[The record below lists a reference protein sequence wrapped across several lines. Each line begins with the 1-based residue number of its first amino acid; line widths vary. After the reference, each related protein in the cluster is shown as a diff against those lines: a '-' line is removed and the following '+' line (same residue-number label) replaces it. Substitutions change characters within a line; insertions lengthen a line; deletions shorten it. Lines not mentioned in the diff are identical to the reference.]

1 MATDSSMLFCV
12 AGRVHGLLNY
22 GSYWK
27 DVNYKWLSK
36 LRKEMSMPDL
46 TPMID
51 VVFQLLIFFMVTA
64 VFAVT
69 PGLDIKLPEAEEAQ
83 APEKENLFIV
93 VDQDGNMKLNHKDV
107 TFATLKDELQEK
119 RRLLDNTTMMIIQGD
134 ERSTHGQI
142 VQIMDI
148 ARQVGVVDQII
159 TTEPQRN

>member
-1 MATDSSMLFCV
+1 MAGKTHR
-12 AGRVHGLLNY
+12 RVQE
-22 GSYWK
+22 K
-27 DVNYKWLSK
+27 
-36 LRKEMSMPDL
+36 PDL

-51 VVFQLLIFFMVTA
+51 IVFQLLIFFMVTA

-93 VDQDGNMKLNHKDV
+93 VDQDGNMKLNHQTV
-107 TFATLKDELQEK
+107 TFANLKDKLQEK
-119 RRLLDNTTMMIIQGD
+119 RQLLDNTTMIIIQGD
-134 ERSTHGQI
+134 ERATHGQI

-159 TTEPQRN
+159 ATEPNRGR

>member
-1 MATDSSMLFCV
+1 MAKKEKK
-12 AGRVHGLLNY
+12 GL
-22 GSYWK
+22 GES
-27 DVNYKWLSK
+27 
-36 LRKEMSMPDL
+36 PDL

-51 VVFQLLIFFMVTA
+51 IVFQLLIFFMVTA

-93 VDQDGNMKLNHKDV
+93 VDQDGNMKLNHQTV
-107 TFATLKDELQEK
+107 TFSNLKDKLQEK
-119 RRLLDNTTMMIIQGD
+119 RQLLDNTTMIIIQGD
-134 ERSTHGQI
+134 ERATHGQI

-159 TTEPQRN
+159 ATEPNRGR

>member
-1 MATDSSMLFCV
+1 MAGKTHR
-12 AGRVHGLLNY
+12 RVQE
-22 GSYWK
+22 K
-27 DVNYKWLSK
+27 
-36 LRKEMSMPDL
+36 PDL

-51 VVFQLLIFFMVTA
+51 IVFQLLIFFMVTA

-93 VDQDGNMKLNHKDV
+93 VDQDGNMKLNHQSV
-107 TFATLKDELQEK
+107 TFANLKDKLQEK
-119 RRLLDNTTMMIIQGD
+119 RQLLDNTTMIIIQGD
-134 ERSTHGQI
+134 ERATHGQI

-159 TTEPQRN
+159 ATEPNR

>member
-1 MATDSSMLFCV
+1 MAK
-12 AGRVHGLLNY
+12 REKKGL
-22 GSYWK
+22 GES
-27 DVNYKWLSK
+27 
-36 LRKEMSMPDL
+36 PDL

-51 VVFQLLIFFMVTA
+51 IVFQLLIFFMVTA

-93 VDQDGNMKLNHKDV
+93 VDQDGNMKLNHQTV
-107 TFATLKDELQEK
+107 TFSNLKDRLQEK
-119 RRLLDNTTMMIIQGD
+119 RQLLDNTTMIIIQGD
-134 ERSTHGQI
+134 ERATHGQI

-159 TTEPQRN
+159 ATEPNRGR

>member
-1 MATDSSMLFCV
+1 MKI
-12 AGRVHGLLNY
+12 N
-22 GSYWK
+22 
-27 DVNYKWLSK
+27 SK
-36 LRKEMSMPDL
+36 PRQKSTVSTASLPDIIF
-46 TPMID
+46 M
-51 VVFQLLIFFMVTA
+51 LLIFFMVTA

-107 TFATLKDELQEK
+107 TFANLKDELQEK
-119 RRLLDNTTMMIIQGD
+119 RRLLDNTTMIIIQGD

-142 VQIMDI
+142 VTIMDI

-159 TTEPQRN
+159 ATEPNRN

>member
-1 MATDSSMLFCV
+1 MAD
-12 AGRVHGLLNY
+12 RVE
-22 GSYWK
+22 K
-27 DVNYKWLSK
+27 
-36 LRKEMSMPDL
+36 KELTMPDL

-64 VFAVT
+64 VFAIT

-93 VDQDGNMKLNHKDV
+93 VDQDGNMKLNHKSV
-107 TFATLKDELQEK
+107 TFATLKEELQAK
-119 RRLLDNTTMMIIQGD
+119 RQLLDNTTMLIIQGD

-148 ARQVGVVDQII
+148 ARQVGVIDQVIA
-159 TTEPQRN
+159 TEPQRN

>member
-1 MATDSSMLFCV
+1 MAKKEEK
-12 AGRVHGLLNY
+12 GL
-22 GSYWK
+22 GES
-27 DVNYKWLSK
+27 
-36 LRKEMSMPDL
+36 PDL

-51 VVFQLLIFFMVTA
+51 IVFQLLIFFMVTA

-93 VDQDGNMKLNHKDV
+93 VDQDGNMKLNHQTV
-107 TFATLKDELQEK
+107 TFSNLKDKIQEK
-119 RRLLDNTTMMIIQGD
+119 RQLLDNTTMIIIQGD
-134 ERSTHGQI
+134 ERATHGQI

-159 TTEPQRN
+159 ATEPNRGR